1 VYVRC
6 PMKAVAYHRYGSPD
20 VLQLEDVDTPKV
32 SDDGVLVR
40 VRASSV
46 NPVDWH
52 ILRGEPFMV
61 RMSDGLRRP
70 KGWQLGVDVAGRVE
84 SVGANVTQFRPGD
97 EVFGTRNGAFAEFV
111 LGAERNFAL
120 KPANLTLEQGA
131 AIPVAATTALQA
143 LRDKGRLQPGQ
154 HVLVHGAGGGVGHFA
169 IQIAKALGAEVTGVT
184 STNNLEMVRS
194 LGADEVIDYTS
205 EDFTRRGR
213 RYDLILDIA
222 GTRSLWACSRAL
234 TRAGILVV
242 VGGPGGRWI
251 SPADRMAKAVVL
263 SRLVRRTLLPFFART
278 TKDDLLVLKELAETG
293 QLTPVIDRTYP
304 LSQIADAIRYVETM
318 RARGKV
324 VITA

>member
-1 VYVRC
+1 
-6 PMKAVAYHRYGSPD
+6 MKAVAYHRYGSPD
-20 VLQLEDVDTPKV
+20 VLQLQDVDTPKV
-32 SDDGVLVR
+32 GDDGVLVR

-205 EDFTRRGR
+205 EDFTRRGP

-222 GTRSLWACSRAL
+222 GTRSLWACSRVL

>member
-1 VYVRC
+1 
-6 PMKAVAYHRYGSPD
+6 MKAVAYHRYGSPD

-205 EDFTRRGR
+205 EDFTRRGP

>member
-1 VYVRC
+1 
-6 PMKAVAYHRYGSPD
+6 MKAIAYHRYGSPD
-20 VLQLEDVDTPKV
+20 VLQLEEVDTPKV
-32 SDDGVLVR
+32 GDDGVLVR

-52 ILRGEPFMV
+52 ILRGEPFLV

-70 KGWQLGVDVAGRVE
+70 KGWQLGTDVAGRVE

-120 KPANLTLEQGA
+120 KPTNLTLEQGA

-143 LRDKGRLQPGQ
+143 LRDKARLQRGQ
-154 HVLVHGAGGGVGHFA
+154 RVLVHGAGGGVGHFA

-184 STNNLEMVRS
+184 STSNLEMVRS
-194 LGADEVIDYTS
+194 LGADEVIDYTN

-213 RYDLILDIA
+213 RYDVILDIA

-234 TRAGILVV
+234 TRTGILVV

-263 SRLVRRTLLPFFART
+263 SRLVRRKLVPFFART
-278 TKDDLLVLKELAETG
+278 TKDDLLILKELAETG

-304 LSQIADAIRYVETM
+304 LSQITEAIRYVETM
-318 RARGKV
+318 HARGKV
-324 VITA
+324 VISA

>member
-1 VYVRC
+1 
-6 PMKAVAYHRYGSPD
+6 MKAVAYHRYGSPD